1 MKRARRGRPKKADAK
16 RRATTRAARAPRI
29 DRGTDE
35 LQWLRLVLNG
45 RPDLSADPLSWL
57 LAHDRIDRRCYDAG
71 RRYQALTETVWRAW
85 GLQQGSVAD
94 LYRRMGAGTIADI
107 GTSTPTGNGGIGSA
121 DVARAVLD
129 AMNAELWPRGD
140 SGAGFYLVRAVVVEG
155 AWPAWL
161 RRIVVRTIEP
171 RDAARL
177 DQLVDALG
185 RLAGPPR
192 SVIPHAGKIPVAA
205 QFA

>member
-29 DRGTDE
+29 DHGTDE
-35 LQWLRLVLNG
+35 LRALRQRLNG
-45 RPDLSADPLSWL
+45 RSDLSADPLSWL
-57 LAHDRIDRRCYDAG
+57 FAHERIDRRCYDAG

-107 GTSTPTGNGGIGSA
+107 GTITPTGNGGIGSA
-121 DVARAVLD
+121 DVARATLA
-129 AMNAELWPRGD
+129 AMNAELGD
-140 SGAGFYLVRAVVVEG
+140 RFDLVRAVVIEG

-161 RRIVVRTIEP
+161 RRIVLRMTEP
-171 RDAARL
+171 RDAGRL
-177 DQLVDALG
+177 GKLVEALG
-185 RLAGPPR
+185 RLTVPSC
-192 SVIPHAGKIPVAA
+192 SVIPEAGNFPVAA